1 MLVIESLTNGVEAL
15 NIDFRV
21 CSYTHLIWPQNVHVI
36 GQMKTFPWRLQRLNT
51 QLYELRGSSEP
62 ITGGKM
68 ITVWTIFKHST
79 QPLRY
84 FKHILLSYKTR
95 QMDKTQVVNLWSLL
109 HSPPFGPQGTCKD
122 SNTFGSCWILHYCL
136 WLWSFKL
143 QVSKH
148 VGSPLATDK

>member
-1 MLVIESLTNGVEAL
+1 
-15 NIDFRV
+15 
-21 CSYTHLIWPQNVHVI
+21 
-36 GQMKTFPWRLQRLNT
+36 
-51 QLYELRGSSEP
+51 
-62 ITGGKM
+62 
-68 ITVWTIFKHST
+68 
-79 QPLRY
+79 
-84 FKHILLSYKTR
+84 LSYKTR